1 VKGFEMLDM
10 FQGSTGLILMAGL
23 GGMALL
29 GVAGL
34 VLVTGGRPDP
44 MAKFQKEAKAARS
57 SKGPRDRDLRRK
69 DQSRNLK
76 ILERYGKFLTP
87 ADEKELSEAR
97 RVLAQAGYHSKNA
110 VRDLHAMQ
118 FILAILG
125 MTFSLLLIYVV
136 APDRFDSIPLTTVTM
151 ISPMLIGYYLPKRW
165 IAQRAA
171 ARQDEIMA
179 GFPDALDMMLICVEA
194 GQSLDQSIRR
204 VSIEIAPAYPSLAE
218 ELATVG
224 EQVKAGRERGEVLRE
239 MAKRVDISDITSF
252 VTVMVQAATYGTSIT
267 DALRIFAAEM
277 RDKRIMRAEE
287 KANLLPTKMTLGTMM
302 FTVPPLLIILIGPS
316 VVGVMGELNPGT
328 IMGP

>member
-1 VKGFEMLDM
+1 MLDM
-10 FQGSTGLILMAGL
+10 FQGGAGL
-23 GGMALL
+23 TLLAGLSGMALL

-34 VLVTGGRPDP
+34 VMVTGGRPDP
-44 MAKFQKEAKAARS
+44 LAKFQQETKAARS
-57 SKGPRDRDLRRK
+57 GKSDKDRNLRRK
-69 DQSRNLK
+69 EQSRNLK
-76 ILERYGKFLTP
+76 VLERYGKFLTP
-87 ADEKELSEAR
+87 TDEKELSDAR
-97 RVLAQAGYHSKNA
+97 RMLAQAGYKGKNA
-110 VRDLHAMQ
+110 VRDMHAMQ
-118 FILAILG
+118 FILAVTGL
-125 MTFSLLLIYVV
+125 TFSLLLIYVI
-136 APDRFDSIPLTTVTM
+136 APDRFDSIPLAASTM
-151 ISPMLIGYYLPKRW
+151 ISPMLLGYYAPKRW
-165 IAQRAA
+165 VAKRAA

-179 GFPDALDMMLICVEA
+179 GFPDALDMLLICVEA

-204 VSIEIAPAYPSLAE
+204 VSIEIAPAYPALAE

-224 EQVKAGRERGEVLRE
+224 EQVKAGRERADVMKE
-239 MAKRVDISDITSF
+239 MAKRVDIPDITSF

-316 VVGVMGELNPGT
+316 VVGVMTELNPAA